1 LTQMGIDS
9 SSNRLKILKCIDKL
23 AVDEE
28 KRVCDAVSASQE
40 EGQFHEPAILE
51 VFRKRKERRAQ
62 ESANSSE
69 AARKTEEKL
78 REQFE
83 REREERRKE
92 EILRA
97 ARLQQEA
104 DDLQRDTRS
113 KHSAKLIVADKKSP
127 FMVDWSPARV
137 AALLKSR
144 GFDASIAAAFENAG
158 VDGSALL
165 DISQDDMPK
174 LGLVSLGEQK
184 RLVRLVREVKD
195 EEENA
200 FVSDWSPARLCAWLE
215 QNGHPAAVV
224 SSFKDHEFSGDAFLQ
239 ISRSQLDDV
248 GISAVGLQSRL
259 LQASKQLAAND
270 NTRLAAPVAT
280 WTARHVKQWLRKSL
294 SPEAFFEVAGALE
307 SNAVRGDDLL
317 LIGPEDFARMGIP
330 DGSSSA
336 ALASSI
342 QQLKDSQKKMK
353 SGDSDKK
360 LSNSDDSASIAALL
374 QGLALPQAAADAD
387 KKKSAVR
394 PPAIPRKCR
403 DMFVRQWP
411 HDALIAYLTSKSFD
425 EATVAAMKDNGC
437 DGTTFIQLTR
447 DDLAGMGISSVGLQR
462 RLLSESAALKNEQ
475 DNAVNE
481 PVDSWRAKH
490 VREWLQQQNVSDDIA
505 ASFYEN
511 HIDGPRLFELDD
523 EDMAKLGV
531 DSVGLSSRIRDGI
544 ALLKQREAARD
555 SALKEQLSEQK
566 KLQEKKDKE
575 MSGGKSA
582 SSKASGLI
590 EPQSM
595 SAMLALQLAEMLEDA
610 RRDRRRHGVSS
621 PAGRRASRKASRYA
635 RVLSKVANPEFT
647 KLFQE
652 LATDDAGSGSEHSE
666 GEGEAVQSGS
676 DDEKPK
682 PRAAARAVESDPVVN
697 DVGNV
702 VRQRLAMER
711 KEQELRELEELE
723 QRVARREDL
732 ARREEI
738 LRRRASELTEIEAR
752 ERSKLDSSIEM
763 IREEEEIRRL
773 ENQVRAREASLKASQ
788 SQRLRLAEGE
798 VYRQEGAMAAKFGED
813 DASIS
818 TDPASTWV
826 NKKLQD
832 MTTSDVS
839 EFLRDAGLSKAAIET
854 FVEQGITGR

>member
-1 LTQMGIDS
+1 
-9 SSNRLKILKCIDKL
+9 
-23 AVDEE
+23 
-28 KRVCDAVSASQE
+28 
-40 EGQFHEPAILE
+40 
-51 VFRKRKERRAQ
+51 
-62 ESANSSE
+62 
-69 AARKTEEKL
+69 
-78 REQFE
+78 
-83 REREERRKE
+83 
-92 EILRA
+92 
-97 ARLQQEA
+97 
-104 DDLQRDTRS
+104 
-113 KHSAKLIVADKKSP
+113 
-127 FMVDWSPARV
+127 
-137 AALLKSR
+137 
-144 GFDASIAAAFENAG
+144 
-158 VDGSALL
+158 
-165 DISQDDMPK
+165 
-174 LGLVSLGEQK
+174 
-184 RLVRLVREVKD
+184 
-195 EEENA
+195 
-200 FVSDWSPARLCAWLE
+200 
-215 QNGHPAAVV
+215 
-224 SSFKDHEFSGDAFLQ
+224 LQ
-239 ISRSQLDDV
+239 ISRSQLDDM
-248 GISAVGLQSRL
+248 GISAVGLQSRV

-270 NTRLAAPVAT
+270 NTRLSAPVTT
-280 WTARHVKQWLRKSL
+280 WTSRHVKQWLRKSL

-342 QQLKDSQKKMK
+342 QQLKDSQKKLK
-353 SGDSDKK
+353 TGDSDKK
-360 LSNSDDSASIAALL
+360 LSNLDDSASIAALL

-387 KKKSAVR
+387 KKKPAVR

-411 HDALIAYLTSKSFD
+411 HDALIAYLTSKAFD
-425 EATVAAMKDNGC
+425 EATVAAVKDNGC
-437 DGTTFIQLTR
+437 DGTAFVELTR

-462 RLLSESAALKNEQ
+462 RLLSESAALKGEQ

-490 VREWLQQQNVSDDIA
+490 VREWLLQQSVSNDIA

-531 DSVGLSSRIRDGI
+531 DSVGLCSRIRDGI
-544 ALLKQREAARD
+544 ALLKHREAARD

-566 KLQEKKDKE
+566 KQQEKKDKE
-575 MSGGKSA
+575 ISGGKSA
-582 SSKASGLI
+582 SSRSSGLI

-635 RVLSKVANPEFT
+635 RVLSKVANPDFA

-666 GEGEAVQSGS
+666 EGEGEAAQSGS

-682 PRAAARAVESDPVVN
+682 ARAAARAVQSDPVVN
-697 DVGNV
+697 DVGAV

-773 ENQVRAREASLKASQ
+773 ESQVRAREASLKASQ

-798 VYRQEGAMAAKFGED
+798 VYRQEGVMAAKFGED

-818 TDPASTWV
+818 ADPASTWV
-826 NKKLQD
+826 NKKLQE